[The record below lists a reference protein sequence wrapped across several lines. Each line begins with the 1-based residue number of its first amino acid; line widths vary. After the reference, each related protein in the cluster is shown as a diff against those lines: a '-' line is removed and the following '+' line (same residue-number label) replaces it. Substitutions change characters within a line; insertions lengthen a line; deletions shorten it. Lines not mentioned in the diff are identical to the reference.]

1 MEARRFHAPSPAR
14 RNRRDMFVGL
24 NQTPQPLGKAKA
36 RPAFTLIELL
46 VVIAIIAV
54 LAALL
59 LPALARAKAAANTT
73 ACRSNARQ
81 LAICLAMYADEYTAY
96 PFSVDFK
103 RQLMWYDQLT
113 PFYENTGR
121 VNTNPTNQNKLLLC
135 PAYKGGSGVTVWSPN
150 YFGYRGGSYG
160 YNGFGT
166 KSVGYIYFNTGGADS
181 TLGLGGASGFVPSE
195 PMTSDKILVP
205 SDMIGLGDSMLMP
218 FGDGSTGSFVLTI
231 ADGQRNVAARHNG
244 GSNIGFCDGH
254 VETLQNKRLVAPTY
268 EDRRRWNND
277 HEPHL

>member
-1 MEARRFHAPSPAR
+1 
-14 RNRRDMFVGL
+14 MFVGL

-150 YFGYRGGSYG
+150 YFGYRGGAMVTTDLAPNPSAI
-160 YNGFGT
+160 FT
-166 KSVGYIYFNTGGADS
+166 S
-181 TLGLGGASGFVPSE
+181 TPAERIAPSASAGRAALFR
-195 PMTSDKILVP
+195 
-205 SDMIGLGDSMLMP
+205 
-218 FGDGSTGSFVLTI
+218 
-231 ADGQRNVAARHNG
+231 RN
-244 GSNIGFCDGH
+244 
-254 VETLQNKRLVAPTY
+254 Q
-268 EDRRRWNND
+268 
-277 HEPHL
+277 